1 MKSITEPDCILIGPK
16 SLPGCTLI
24 GHDLIH
30 LRRTLPPLQQAA
42 DAAPAAVYESYDA
55 VRSWKARCE
64 AQHLTTPRP
73 GTHIRVVEEE
83 AALVI
88 FGGWLAARKETQNV
102 RASGRATTT
111 AVPASIHNNNWL
123 GLQQTAAAAARCC
136 RWLLLQRVAVLR

>member
-1 MKSITEPDCILIGPK
+1 MKSISEPDCILIGPK

-73 GTHIRVVEEE
+73 GTQIKAEEE
-83 AALVI
+83 AALGI
-88 FGGWLAARKETQNV
+88 WEGGRLRARIENQTVET
-102 RASGRATTT
+102 SGRATTT
-111 AVPASIHNNNWL
+111 ASTTYLVGTCTS
-123 GLQQTAAAAARCC
+123 TAASCC
-136 RWLLLQRVAVLR
+136 CCCFCCCCCSMLLL